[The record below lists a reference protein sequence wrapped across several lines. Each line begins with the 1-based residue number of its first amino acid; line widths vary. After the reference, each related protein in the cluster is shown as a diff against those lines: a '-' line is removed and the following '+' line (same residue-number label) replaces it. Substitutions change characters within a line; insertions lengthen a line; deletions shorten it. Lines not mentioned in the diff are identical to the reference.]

1 MTLYDRILNGRL
13 IQCSGRI
20 RWTGRRSI
28 VRIAAVD
35 FMEIPFLKASWSK
48 MAPVR
53 PATGVVSALWVE
65 RDGAVQ
71 DGVLGFECRTGD
83 IRDGDPG
90 ASTTG
95 D

>member
-1 MTLYDRILNGRL
+1 MTLYDRIRNGLL

-48 MAPVR
+48 IAPVM
-53 PATGVVSALWVE
+53 
-65 RDGAVQ
+65 
-71 DGVLGFECRTGD
+71 
-83 IRDGDPG
+83 
-90 ASTTG
+90 ASHRRCVG
-95 D
+95 LVGRA